1 MGSEMCIRDRRCL
14 LLLTNFELQ
23 ILPFCMIYTGGR
35 LSIEYIKIL
44 LLIFKAL
51 KFAWIYYSGKTCR
64 NLMRK
69 MLCPAETSIFISCV
83 QPALL
88 MFEYFKGL
96 VPYLPVF
103 QNNSPFS
110 PLTHQLNNLDSIL
123 DCYLCQLK
131 LKVKERGVIKSQFI
145 LFSRQNVL
153 CVQEE

>member
-1 MGSEMCIRDRRCL
+1 
-14 LLLTNFELQ
+14 
-23 ILPFCMIYTGGR
+23 MIYTGGQ

-44 LLIFKAL
+44 LLTFKAL
-51 KFAWIYYSGKTCR
+51 KFAWIYCSGKPCR

-69 MLCPAETSIFISCV
+69 MLCPAEASISISCV
-83 QPALL
+83 QPAML

-103 QNNSPFS
+103 QSNSPLS
-110 PLTHQLNNLDSIL
+110 PLTHQLKNLDFIQ

-131 LKVKERGVIKSQFI
+131 LKVKERGVIKNQYI
-145 LFSRQNVL
+145 LFSKQNVL